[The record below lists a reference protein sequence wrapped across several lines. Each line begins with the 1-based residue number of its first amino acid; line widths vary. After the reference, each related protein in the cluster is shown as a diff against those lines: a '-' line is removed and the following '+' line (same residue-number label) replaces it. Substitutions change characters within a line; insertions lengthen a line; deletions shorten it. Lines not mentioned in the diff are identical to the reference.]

1 MKKQTLVAKST
12 ALFLAW
18 LIFAMPLSAFAQTRI
33 VAPKNK
39 YKVEDDVKAG
49 REAAAQVEKQMP
61 ILNDAQATR
70 YVQQVGEKLAAS
82 IPPEFQHSEF
92 RYTFKIV
99 NASDINAFALPGGPM
114 FVNRGMIEAAKNEGE
129 MAGVMAHELSHVALR
144 HGTAQA
150 TQQQKNQLPIIA
162 GVLGGAI
169 LGGVVGGG
177 LGQVIAQGSQ
187 AITAGLFVLPY
198 SREYE
203 TQADVLG
210 SQIMARAGYDPRD
223 LANMFKTIEGEGGNR
238 APEWLS
244 THPNPANRYERI
256 NQEAALLRVSPEPIR
271 LTPGFENTKRRFQ
284 TMPKAQTT
292 AEIEKN
298 NQGNTSGNGNGNGN
312 GNANSGTYSSR
323 VSLPSTSYQTYNA
336 SNISVS
342 YPGNWQ
348 NYPDNSSVTF
358 APSGAIG
365 NQGFTHGAMIGVYDA
380 KGNNLQTATNDLA
393 QGLIQSSDNNYLRQQ
408 GNSSRGSLSG
418 RNALS
423 STFSGTSPITKR
435 TELVTLYTTQLSDG
449 NLFYLITVVPQ
460 NESSSYNRAFSTMI
474 RSVKIN
480 D

>member
-1 MKKQTLVAKST
+1 MMRRTFFAKPT
-12 ALFLAW
+12 AFFLAW
-18 LIFAMPLSAFAQTRI
+18 LIVVLPLSAFAQTRI

-70 YVQQVGEKLAAS
+70 YVQQIGEKLAAS
-82 IPPEFQHSEF
+82 IPPEFQRSQF
-92 RYTFKIV
+92 QYTFKIV

-114 FVNRGMIEAAKNEGE
+114 FVNRGMIEAARNEGE

-177 LGQVIAQGSQ
+177 LGQVIAQSSQ

-203 TQADVLG
+203 TQADILG

-223 LANMFKTIEGEGGNR
+223 LANMFKTIQGEGGNR
-238 APEWLS
+238 SPEWLS
-244 THPNPANRYERI
+244 THPNPENRFERI

-271 LTPGFENTKRRFQ
+271 LTPGFENTKRRLQ
-284 TMPKAQTT
+284 AMPKAKTT
-292 AEIEKN
+292 AEIEKQT
-298 NQGNTSGNGNGNGN
+298 QGNTTGTGNNG
-312 GNANSGTYSSR
+312 STGTYSSR
-323 VSLPSTSYQTYNA
+323 VPVPSTGYQTYSA
-336 SNISVS
+336 SSISVS
-342 YPGNWQ
+342 YPSNWQ
-348 NYPDNSSVTF
+348 NYPDDSSVTF

-365 NQGFTHGAMIGVYDA
+365 NKGFTHGAMIGIYQA
-380 KGNNLQTATNDLA
+380 NNKNLQTATNDLA
-393 QGLIQSSDNNYLRQQ
+393 QSLIGSSDNNYLRQQ
-408 GNSSRGSLSG
+408 GNSSSGRMAG

-423 STFSGTSPITKR
+423 STFSGTSPITNR
-435 TELVTLYTTQLSDG
+435 TEVVTLYTTQMSDG